1 MGMRKYNWKKIL
13 ISTLWILSGIGA
25 IVLLGAAMQKKSQR
39 PCTDIRIE
47 ITGPEKLMFIDEK
60 DIQNI
65 LQARGAVKGN
75 TIESLHLQQMETLL
89 EKNPWVQNAEMYI
102 DNQQVLQVKIQ
113 EREPVARVF
122 TDEGNS
128 FYVDS
133 ASLRLPLSDKVSA
146 RVPMFTG
153 FPSDKPVLAKPDSA
167 LLRDIVSMGNYIL
180 ADSFWMAQVAQID
193 IQPGGSFE
201 IIPVI
206 GDHVVVLGTAADLD
220 QKFQRLYTFY
230 KKAWLQ
236 NGINTYEKLDVQY
249 DHEVVAVKRGTA
261 KSRIDSARVHQLI
274 ENLLRPQTL
283 LPIDSSL
290 EVVPAQTKEAVNLS
304 SQVITPAKELPKKT
318 VTKPVNSPV
327 INNKQIK
334 KTLSMSKDSVKAK
347 TTKKKTDS
355 AKKQPK
361 AVMEKNQ

>member
-1 MGMRKYNWKKIL
+1 MGMRSYNWKKII
-13 ISTLWILSGIGA
+13 ISILWILSGIGT
-25 IVLLGAAMQKKSQR
+25 IVLLGAAMQQKSHR

-60 DIQNI
+60 DILEMMQTGGP
-65 LQARGAVKGN
+65 LKGN
-75 TIESLHLQQMETLL
+75 TIQSLHLQQMETQL

-102 DNQQVLQVKIQ
+102 DNQQVLQVRIR

-122 TDEGNS
+122 TDDGNS

-153 FPSDKPVLAKPDSA
+153 FPSDKPKLAKPDSA
-167 LLRDIVSMGNYIL
+167 LLRDIVSMGSYIL

-201 IIPVI
+201 MIPVI
-206 GDHVVVLGTAADLD
+206 GDHVVTLGTAADLD
-220 QKFQRLYTFY
+220 KKFERLYTFY

-236 NGINTYEKLDVQY
+236 SGINTYEKLDVQY
-249 DHEVVAVKRGTA
+249 DHQVVAVKRGTSQA
-261 KSRIDSARVHQLI
+261 RIDSARVHQLI
-274 ENLLRPQTL
+274 DNLLKPQTL
-283 LPIDSSL
+283 LPADSSL
-290 EVVPAQTKEAVNLS
+290 DAIPAPAIADTKLISPVTA
-304 SQVITPAKELPKKT
+304 PAKKLPQKT
-318 VTKPVNSPV
+318 GTKSVNSPV

-347 TTKKKTDS
+347 TARKKTDA

-361 AVMEKNQ
+361 AVMEKNR